1 MPMIPSAIT
10 ANRSDPGL
18 NSPTGNRPHC
28 GLPTTCLLR
37 HFDLPVRRWLLT
49 TPMCGN
55 GSNCQGG
62 QTCEWAL
69 RPKQLCQPS
78 GCVAADGPKMP
89 PVVRMA

>member
-37 HFDLPVRRWLLT
+37 HFGLPVQRFLLT
-49 TPMCGN
+49 TRKSFELSRGADLRM
-55 GSNCQGG
+55 GSAPQAAVP
-62 QTCEWAL
+62 TIWL
-69 RPKQLCQPS
+69 RRS
-78 GCVAADGPKMP
+78 
-89 PVVRMA
+89 